1 MSASTPTTKRDG
13 AGAGASARFSYEPI
27 PTAPCP
33 TCGGRAWRLRGT
45 QAADGAWLWACATC
59 ADRLGGVAAAWPAE
73 APLAT
78 VDEEDPDAGAGATAM
93 EGLFGAQDGIY

>member
-1 MSASTPTTKRDG
+1 MSGSTPTTKRDG

-45 QAADGAWLWACATC
+45 QAVDGGWLWACAAC
-59 ADRLGGVAAAWPAE
+59 ADRLGDEADTWPTE
-73 APLAT
+73 APVAT
-78 VDEEDPDAGAGATAM
+78 VDEQDLDAVAAATM
-93 EGLFGAQDGIY
+93 GGLFGGQDGV